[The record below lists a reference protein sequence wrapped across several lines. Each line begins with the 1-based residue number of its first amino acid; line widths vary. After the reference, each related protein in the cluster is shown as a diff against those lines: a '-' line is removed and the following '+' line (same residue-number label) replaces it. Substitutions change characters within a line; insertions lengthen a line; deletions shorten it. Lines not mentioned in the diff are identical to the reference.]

1 MPKQAPSPSRPAQD
15 SSAEPGPAAQAT
27 SGGPGTGLA
36 GRRGQAIRNDA
47 VILEA
52 ARTVFLNDPKAP
64 IAAVAEQAGVGI
76 SALYRRYPSKEDLL
90 RRLCHDGLM
99 QFIAEAEAAAE
110 DPDAWQ
116 ALTGFLQRIVE
127 ADVHSLTVHLAGTFT
142 PTPQMHADAQRA
154 SARAAVLVD
163 RAQAAGRLRPD
174 VVVDDIDLVLEGCA
188 AIRVPDPARTRE
200 LRQRYLRLLVDG
212 LARESS
218 RAPLP
223 GPPPHG
229 DLSWRWHQR

>member
-1 MPKQAPSPSRPAQD
+1 MPKQAPSQSRPAQD
-15 SSAEPGPAAQAT
+15 SSAGPGPAA
-27 SGGPGTGLA
+27 SGEPRTGLA

-52 ARTVFLNDPKAP
+52 ARTVFLTDPKAP

-90 RRLCHDGLM
+90 RRLCHDGLI

-110 DPDAWQ
+110 DPDAWR
-116 ALTGFLQRIVE
+116 ALTGFLKRIVE

-142 PTPQMHADAQRA
+142 PTPQMNADAQRA
-154 SARAAVLVD
+154 TALAAALVD

-188 AIRVPDPARTRE
+188 SIRVPDPARTSE
-200 LRQRYLRLLVDG
+200 LRQRYLRLLLDG
-212 LARESS
+212 LASGSGQAR
-218 RAPLP
+218 LP